1 MIRPA
6 KIQVRF
12 SDLDILGHVNNNIY
26 FSYFEMA
33 RIYYFKQLVGEDWD
47 WRRLGFVLVKNEIE
61 YLQSVLMQHE
71 PEITVFLEA
80 MGTKSFTLDYELKV
94 GGELFAKGRS
104 VQVCFDATK
113 NQTIA
118 VPQEMRDAF
127 AKISRA

>member
-1 MIRPA
+1 
-6 KIQVRF
+6 
-12 SDLDILGHVNNNIY
+12 
-26 FSYFEMA
+26 
-33 RIYYFKQLVGEDWD
+33 
-47 WRRLGFVLVKNEIE
+47 
-61 YLQSVLMQHE
+61 SVLMQHE

-127 AKISRA
+127 AKISRV